1 MPHSQ
6 VPISEKSLECGY
18 GWPKPRP
25 TPASC
30 ETRGESSAPKT
41 ADEQAMRCAHWKRGA
56 AAAAAPFDQ
65 VPSGE
70 NVPITVNRR
79 DTVSR
84 EEASE
89 RCSRRRRL
97 RCVPRWERRRR
108 LKNLSRF
115 PLLASRSLA
124 RLLARSLAYASV
136 PFAVPFVSSIPRTE
150 GRTQRHRS
158 SPPASPLHVV
168 LLCHL
173 GEGTSGEIPHA
184 NEVVWFPYSM
194 MAKGEHLQF

>member
-1 MPHSQ
+1 MDGPN
-6 VPISEKSLECGY
+6 PA
-18 GWPKPRP
+18 
-25 TPASC
+25 ASC

-41 ADEQAMRCAHWKRGA
+41 ADEQAMRCAHWKRG
-56 AAAAAPFDQ
+56 AAAAPFDQ

-108 LKNLSRF
+108 RLKNLSRF

-124 RLLARSLAYASV
+124 RLLARSPTP
-136 PFAVPFVSSIPRTE
+136 PFLSPFLSFHPFHEPSERGGE
-150 GRTQRHRS
+150 RN
-158 SPPASPLHVV
+158 AAVV
-168 LLCHL
+168 LHPLPRSTLCYYA
-173 GEGTSGEIPHA
+173 T
-184 NEVVWFPYSM
+184 
-194 MAKGEHLQF
+194 

>member
-1 MPHSQ
+1 
-6 VPISEKSLECGY
+6 
-18 GWPKPRP
+18 
-25 TPASC
+25 
-30 ETRGESSAPKT
+30 
-41 ADEQAMRCAHWKRGA
+41 MRCAHWKRGA

-89 RCSRRRRL
+89 GASERCSRRRRL
-97 RCVPRWERRRR
+97 RCVPRWERRR

-124 RLLARSLAYASV
+124 RSLAYSLAYASV

-150 GRTQRHRS
+150 GRRQRRRS

-173 GEGTSGEIPHA
+173 GQGTLEEIPI
-184 NEVVWFPYSM
+184 
-194 MAKGEHLQF
+194 